1 MKNEE
6 CKGCKYARS
15 LNATGGFRFLGC
27 EFPPYKGKW
36 IAELD
41 KCPKYADG
49 VKYKCKK
56 ELFVDWIDEDGF
68 YEDNGEQMKISVGD
82 IYEVKTVSRMYTDN
96 DELIH
101 LEDDSGNWLEIKPET
116 ITEHFDLL
124 K

>member
-6 CKGCKYARS
+6 CKGCKHARS

-27 EFPPYKGKW
+27 VFPPYKGKW
-36 IAELD
+36 IIEIE

-56 ELFVDWIDEDGF
+56 AFLVDRYDENGF
-68 YEDNGEQMKISVGD
+68 CEYEKQFEVNKKD
-82 IYEVKTVSRMYTDN
+82 IYTVVTVARPYTDN
-96 DELIH
+96 DEAIH